1 MAGFDVSYSF
11 GKIVVAS
18 VTFPNAAMK
27 FQGEGPMDLWFQQ
40 LTGSDR
46 AVIDGLVGMPRAEHG
61 LKAEIAMIVRDDC
74 SIAGV
79 AASNRV
85 QQLAVNLGVL
95 HTIAATSATSTPTQ
109 SFTFDPWVGATTR
122 TGSAI
127 ILPPEVG
134 TVIPGVGVRVVWDW
148 VLPGGPPA

>member
-1 MAGFDVSYSF
+1 MAGFDTSYAF

-18 VTFPNAAMK
+18 TTFPNAAMK
-27 FQGEGPMDLWFQQ
+27 FQGEGPMDLWFEQ
-40 LTGSDR
+40 LTGGDR
-46 AVIDGLVGMPRAEHG
+46 QVIDGLVGMPRKAHG
-61 LKAEIAMIVRDDC
+61 LRAQIAMIVRDDC

-85 QQLAVNLGVL
+85 QQLAVNLGVM
-95 HTIAATSATSTPTQ
+95 HTIAATSKNATPTQ